1 MAQKT
6 QLTPERA
13 RDLIRYYKGVASQTE
28 YEYYHTRDERQNDL
42 HVLALET
49 IEYLQLAEASLYN
62 IEARR
67 RLTTDD

>member
-1 MAQKT
+1 MAYAK

-13 RDLIRYYKGVASQTE
+13 RELIRYYKGVASQTE
-28 YEYYHTRDERQNDL
+28 YEYYRTRDEGQNDL

-49 IEYLQLAEASLYN
+49 VEYLELAEASLYN
-62 IEARR
+62 IEARM

>member
-1 MAQKT
+1 MAYAK

-13 RDLIRYYKGVASQTE
+13 RELIKYYKGVASQTE
-28 YEYYHTRDERQNDL
+28 YEYYRTRDEGQNDL

-49 IEYLQLAEASLYN
+49 VEYLELAEASLYN

>member
-1 MAQKT
+1 MAYAK

-13 RDLIRYYKGVASQTE
+13 RELIRYYKGVASQTE
-28 YEYYHTRDERQNDL
+28 YEYYRTRDERQNDL

-49 IEYLQLAEASLYN
+49 VEYLELAEASLYN

>member
-1 MAQKT
+1 MAYAK

-13 RDLIRYYKGVASQTE
+13 RELIKYYKGVASRTE
-28 YEYYHTRDERQNDL
+28 YEYYRTRDEGQNDL

-49 IEYLQLAEASLYN
+49 IEYLQFAEASLYN

>member
-1 MAQKT
+1 MAYAK

-13 RDLIRYYKGVASQTE
+13 RELIKYYKGVASQTE
-28 YEYYHTRDERQNDL
+28 HEYYRTRDEGQNDL

-49 IEYLQLAEASLYN
+49 VEYLQLAEASLYN